1 MPEKFTA
8 SEIKANLKFLFLIAL
23 IISISTFSLQL
34 MLMHYEKQTNKLY
47 HDLSQTELEI
57 SQYRNLVWLIHN
69 NDSTNNQED
78 YLLNEYKQIE
88 ETLENSQI
96 EFMRSHFLSIQKKI
110 RSDRLIDYS
119 DLIDHDECLSIM
131 AQCSTYATEYRNS
144 HNETLEAFQKRVDLI
159 NMLILALLTV
169 LSFFFVYTM
178 FYANYGE

>member
-1 MPEKFTA
+1 MPKKFTI

-34 MLMHYEKQTNKLY
+34 MLMYYEKQTNKLY
-47 HDLSQTELEI
+47 HDLSQTELEV
-57 SQYRNLVWLIHN
+57 SQFRNLVWLIHN
-69 NDSTNNQED
+69 NDSTNNQKD

-110 RSDRLIDYS
+110 RTDRLIEYS
-119 DLIDHDECLSIM
+119 DLINHDECLSIM
-131 AQCSTYATEYRNS
+131 AQCSAYKSEFRNS
-144 HNETLEAFQKRVDLI
+144 HNEKLEAFQKRVDFI
-159 NMLILALLTV
+159 NMLILALLTI

>member
-1 MPEKFTA
+1 MPQKFTA

-110 RSDRLIDYS
+110 RSDRFD
-119 DLIDHDECLSIM
+119 
-131 AQCSTYATEYRNS
+131 
-144 HNETLEAFQKRVDLI
+144 
-159 NMLILALLTV
+159 
-169 LSFFFVYTM
+169 
-178 FYANYGE
+178 

>member
-1 MPEKFTA
+1 MPQKFTA

-110 RSDRLIDYS
+110 RTDRLFEYS
-119 DLIDHDECLSIM
+119 DLIGHDESLSIM
-131 AQCSTYATEYRNS
+131 AQCSAYAKEFRNS
-144 HNETLEAFQKRVDLI
+144 HNEKLEAFQKRVDFI

-169 LSFFFVYTM
+169 LSFFFIYTM

>member
-1 MPEKFTA
+1 M
-8 SEIKANLKFLFLIAL
+8 
-23 IISISTFSLQL
+23 
-34 MLMHYEKQTNKLY
+34 
-47 HDLSQTELEI
+47 SQTELEI

-88 ETLENSQI
+88 ETLENRQI

-110 RSDRLIDYS
+110 RADRLIEYS
-119 DLIDHDECLSIM
+119 DLIDHEECLSIM
-131 AQCSTYATEYRNS
+131 AQCSTYATAYRNS
-144 HNETLEAFQKRVDLI
+144 HNETLAAFQKRVDQI

>member
-1 MPEKFTA
+1 MPDKFTI

-47 HDLSQTELEI
+47 HDLSQTELEV
-57 SQYRNLVWLIHN
+57 SQFRNLVWLIHN
-69 NDSTNNQED
+69 NDNTNKQKD
-78 YLLNEYKQIE
+78 YVLNEYNQIE

-110 RSDRLIDYS
+110 RTDRLIEYS
-119 DLIDHDECLSIM
+119 DLINHDECLSIM
-131 AQCSTYATEYRNS
+131 AQCSAYAQEFRNS
-144 HNETLEAFQKRVDLI
+144 HNEKLEAFQKRVDFI
-159 NMLILALLTV
+159 NMLILALLTI
-169 LSFFFVYTM
+169 LSFFFIYTM